1 MTLESNRKSLP
12 EFSAVILDLD
22 GLVIDSEP
30 TYQAAWK
37 QTGYSMGYP
46 IREDLLG
53 NFAGKSYDLIEQLLK
68 AEFGPG
74 FPIHRFREKSAE
86 CWRESVESSGIP
98 VKPGLHAL
106 LAAFEQYTIPY
117 CLATNSE
124 QRYAEKCL
132 HYAGLGGSFPKRI
145 TRDQVNAP
153 KPAPEIFLAAA
164 ASLGVLPEKC
174 IVLEDSET
182 GALAALAANTVAILV
197 ADPGTVAHPVRV
209 RAFAVL
215 ENLHQFRQLLDNRYG
230 K

>member
-1 MTLESNRKSLP
+1 MILESTRKSLP

-37 QTGYSMGYP
+37 QAGHCIGYP
-46 IREDLLG
+46 LRENLLRS
-53 NFAGKSYDLIEQLLK
+53 FAGKSYDLIEQRLLT
-68 AEFGPG
+68 EFGLG
-74 FPIHRFREKSAE
+74 FPMDRFREKSAE
-86 CWRESVESSGIP
+86 FWHEAVEITGIA

-106 LAAFEQYTIPY
+106 LAALERYTIPY

-132 HYAGLGGSFPKRI
+132 HYAGLSDAFPKRI
-145 TRDQVNAP
+145 TRDQVVAP
-153 KPAPEIFLAAA
+153 KPAPDIFLAAA
-164 ASLGVLPEKC
+164 AGLGVQPEQC

-182 GALAALAANTVAILV
+182 GSLAALMANTRLILV
-197 ADPGTVAHPVRV
+197 ADPDAVAHSVRV

-215 ENLHQFRQLLDNRYG
+215 ENLHQFKQLLENR
-230 K
+230 